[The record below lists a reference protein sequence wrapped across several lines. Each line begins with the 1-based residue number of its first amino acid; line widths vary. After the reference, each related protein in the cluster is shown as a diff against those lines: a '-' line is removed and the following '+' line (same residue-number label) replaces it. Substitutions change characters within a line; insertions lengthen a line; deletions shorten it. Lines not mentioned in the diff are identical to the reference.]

1 MFVAVADLLSCD
13 NFGQCCNE
21 INVFTKKGPPKEDKV
36 IGMKFSRTIKI
47 EPKAFLN
54 EIFYEIET
62 ILPSEK

>member
-1 MFVAVADLLSCD
+1 MRLMYSP
-13 NFGQCCNE
+13 
-21 INVFTKKGPPKEDKV
+21 KKGPPKEDKV